1 MNRNICPKGKNLNG
15 SHAILKK
22 KSLEELE
29 EEQKRAKAREQMKSD
44 IYLTIAF
51 ALMLLL
57 TGAVVAVR
65 VGFTQSF

>member
-1 MNRNICPKGKNLNG
+1 MDVVVEDLEEENEEE
-15 SHAILKK
+15 AKK
-22 KSLEELE
+22 KSLKDLE

-65 VGFTQSF
+65 VGFTP